1 MLGLSAALA
10 AVILDS
16 DGGRGIL
23 IGEVGWDGRMSLGE
37 AVREALEGDGGR
49 EVFDGEGA
57 RGVLDGDGAR
67 GARGVFDSEAER
79 EAGGCGLVGPAL
91 IDAGRRGVTMTW
103 LGFGLGSGEA

>member
-1 MLGLSAALA
+1 M
-10 AVILDS
+10 ILDS

-23 IGEVGWDGRMSLGE
+23 IGEVGRDGRISLGE
-37 AVREALEGDGGR
+37 VVREVFEGDGGR
-49 EVFDGEGA
+49 EVLGGEGA

-67 GARGVFDSEAER
+67 GARGVFDGEVER
-79 EAGGCGLVGPAL
+79 DAGGCGLVGPAL

>member
-1 MLGLSAALA
+1 MLGLSAAPV

-23 IGEVGWDGRMSLGE
+23 IGKVGRVGRISLGE
-37 AVREALEGDGGR
+37 MVREVLEGDGGR

-57 RGVLDGDGAR
+57 RGVFDGEGAR
-67 GARGVFDSEAER
+67 DDFDSEAER
-79 EAGGCGLVGPAL
+79 DAGGCGLVGPAL

-103 LGFGLGSGEA
+103 LGFGSGSGEA